1 MIKDPE
7 TFKNKNVV
15 ISGGGDSALD
25 WTIELEKLINYQ
37 PKTKLEDGIK
47 KFINWYKKYYGKY

>member
-7 TFKNKNVV
+7 FFKNKNVV

-25 WTIELEKLINYQ
+25 WTIEL
-37 PKTKLEDGIK
+37 TKDC
-47 KFINWYKKYYGKY
+47 